1 MPHGVERTRQ
11 RCTLRTSGQARVLGP
26 RRGIGA
32 SDSVVGIMIFFHKL
46 FILEEWCLL
55 VMDGLLRRKISCYS
69 TAMHI

>member
-32 SDSVVGIMIFFHKL
+32 SDSVVGTIGGRPRAK
-46 FILEEWCLL
+46 W
-55 VMDGLLRRKISCYS
+55 GGISEGG
-69 TAMHI
+69 